1 MTFQIS
7 FYAMYTLRSARCAAR
22 MNIICLAPVTI
33 SYRSISNR
41 RMVRGA
47 AQDDRAVSI
56 GQRSALV
63 PHVET
68 VLRAMKDS
76 GEFEHC
82 ASSWSRR
89 RPQSRAGDR

>member
-1 MTFQIS
+1 
-7 FYAMYTLRSARCAAR
+7 
-22 MNIICLAPVTI
+22 
-33 SYRSISNR
+33 
-41 RMVRGA
+41 MVRGA

-56 GQRSALV
+56 GRRSALV

-89 RPQSRAGDR
+89 RPQSASDR

>member
-1 MTFQIS
+1 MSFQIS

-22 MNIICLAPVTI
+22 MNIIRLAPVMI

-56 GQRSALV
+56 GRRSALV

-76 GEFEHC
+76 EFEHC
-82 ASSWSRR
+82 ASSWSRG